1 MVAWVPAMGG
11 NSTWH
16 HALPVD
22 PEEVTPQPQT
32 QARELVAQQMMS
44 LTGELW
50 TRRESQILGVV
61 TTSHA
66 WSPTKGANVS
76 RTG

>member
-32 QARELVAQQMMS
+32 QARELVAQQTM
-44 LTGELW
+44 
-50 TRRESQILGVV
+50 
-61 TTSHA
+61 
-66 WSPTKGANVS
+66 
-76 RTG
+76 